1 MNTTGNRQPTPPAC
15 WSKSATQNAWWVRL
29 SKTPE
34 NVLML
39 DYDGTLAPF
48 RVDRM
53 SASPYPGVVE
63 RLERLLQLGN
73 SKIVLVSGRPVSEL
87 RKLFP
92 FADKV
97 DLWASHGREHRT
109 PSGDYTL
116 YELTPDQT
124 ALLNKIE
131 SDLASAFLPPSSIE
145 RKPANL
151 AIHWRGL
158 EPEEQETIR
167 DRVLN
172 RYRSLSQNA
181 SIELM
186 PFEDG
191 LEFRALG
198 RTKADVVR
206 AVLANLQEDGMAAYL
221 GDDRT
226 DEDAFG
232 AMRSGDLALLVRDSP
247 RATLAD
253 YWLAPPEEL
262 LAFLNQWIAAAT
274 NRVNAPLAATGT
286 SA

>member
-1 MNTTGNRQPTPPAC
+1 
-15 WSKSATQNAWWVRL
+15 
-29 SKTPE
+29 
-34 NVLML
+34 ML

-48 RVDRM
+48 KVDRM
-53 SASPYPGVVE
+53 SATPYPGVEE
-63 RLERLLQLGN
+63 RLTHLLQLGN
-73 SKIVLVSGRPVSEL
+73 SKTVLVSGRPANEL

-97 DLWASHGREHRT
+97 DVWASHGREHRA
-109 PSGDYTL
+109 PSGEYTL
-116 YELTPDQT
+116 YELTPEQS
-124 ALLNKIE
+124 ALLEKVG

-145 RKPANL
+145 RKPAGL
-151 AIHWRGL
+151 AVHWRGL
-158 EPEEQETIR
+158 DLEEQETIR

-172 RYRSLSQNA
+172 RYRSLSHDA
-181 SIELM
+181 AIELM

-191 LEFRALG
+191 LEFRAMG
-198 RTKADVVR
+198 RTKADVVK
-206 AVLANLQEDGMAAYL
+206 AVLANLPHGAMVAYL

-232 AMRSGDLALLVRDSP
+232 ALRPGDMALLVRTSP

-262 LAFLNQWIAAAT
+262 LAFLDEWIAAAT
-274 NRVNAPLAATGT
+274 AVQAPLAATGT